1 MCEVVRADFSC
12 VPRISGA
19 QGKGGVASAAVQRHA
34 GGRAAAFGAR
44 GKRSGGVVAWL
55 RPEEER
61 RRAEEGVF
69 RNVAEETGA
78 RRLRLRDQIG
88 DQANRKEHQHNK
100 HNGAHDGASL
110 LRELR

>member
-1 MCEVVRADFSC
+1 MLCAKS
-12 VPRISGA
+12 
-19 QGKGGVASAAVQRHA
+19 SARTFPAFR
-34 GGRAAAFGAR
+34 GFLGRKGRAALPARQCSGMPAEERRRLELGEAFGQ
-44 GKRSGGVVAWL
+44 
-55 RPEEER
+55 

-78 RRLRLRDQIG
+78 RRLRLRDQLG
-88 DQANRKEHQHNK
+88 DQANCKEHQHNK